1 MLIPLQLEP
10 AEAFLTRAA
19 TAIAHAQSHIYFDTS
34 FAMWLTVI
42 GPASRAAFIDWT
54 STVEGRIHV
63 PAWTIQEYYRHHQSK
78 TLKTEIDIQSIAT
91 VKAAEDF
98 RSRLRVLADGPLL
111 PGQPEASFLNRLKS
125 IQQELHELVAA
136 AKGWNYDDAS
146 AEVIDWMNRH
156 TLAASGIFGSFGRLR
171 EVGRTRYAHEV
182 PPGYEDRHKGL
193 NRYGDLLFWQ
203 DVVADA
209 RRRTASSVIVLTRD
223 RKEDWYASAPE
234 PEVGPALRRLR
245 SRWEPVPS
253 PHPMLTFEMQTRSG
267 CELILLDDLYLGAI
281 LWRAD
286 RVRYGRFAA
295 VALGMGA
302 QKLSQELAPPPP
314 VHVRAMA
321 RRVEDRISAREALEL
336 VRSAFDEAPAQMIGD
351 ILTALEGDA
360 PVAEAAVER
369 LTPDWTGI
377 QIGGQ
382 LACFCRRVYAMASPA
397 QPFATQAAQRLLDG
411 IDQVDAAHAS
421 AVVGG
426 MLTAAFYDNETPP
439 HRPGGALLQ
448 ETYAWA
454 IDPGCERVLRALAG
468 RLNAVQAAPL
478 VLPDNVTTPLN
489 VRLNTSDSIATTP
502 PALGQLYVGAQG
514 VLTNQALGDETR
526 LRTLLADRSEATVGE
541 IVEAIGRHYG
551 VPLTLLR
558 VIDAADD
565 ETRTILETTGLE
577 RFGPL
582 RQPTRGNAPIPENV
596 QNAEQM
602 PGSAENEADQ
612 GEPDDEDDSD
622 DAEEEE

>member
-1 MLIPLQLEP
+1 MLISLQLES
-10 AEAFLTRAA
+10 AEEFLTRV
-19 TAIAHAQSHIYFDTS
+19 TSAIGHAQSHIYVDTS

-42 GPASRAAFIDWT
+42 GPASRAAFIDWS
-54 STVEGRIHV
+54 STVEGRVHI

-78 TLKTEIDIQSIAT
+78 TLKTEIDNQSVAT

-98 RSRLRVLADGPLL
+98 RSRLRLLADGPLL
-111 PGQPEASFLNRLKS
+111 PGQPEASFLNRLRS
-125 IQQELHELVAA
+125 IQDELHELVVA
-136 AKGWNYDDAS
+136 AKRWNYDDAS
-146 AEVIDWMNRH
+146 AEVIDWMNRRA
-156 TLAASGIFGSFGRLR
+156 LGASGIFGSFDRLR
-171 EVGRTRYAHEV
+171 EIGHTRYTHEV
-182 PPGYEDRHKGL
+182 PPGYEDRDKLL

-209 RRRTASSVIVLTRD
+209 RRRKAAKVIVLTRD

-253 PHPMLTFEMQTRSG
+253 PHPMLTFEMKTQSG

-295 VALGMGA
+295 IAVGMDA

-321 RRVEDRISAREALEL
+321 RQAEDRISAREALNL
-336 VRSAFDEAPAQMIGD
+336 VRSALDEAPDQKIGD

-369 LTPDWTGI
+369 LTPDWIGV
-377 QIGGQ
+377 QVGGQ
-382 LACFCRRVYAMASPA
+382 LACFCRRIYAMASPA
-397 QPFATQAAQRLLDG
+397 QPFATQAAQRLLEG

-426 MLTAAFYDNETPP
+426 MLTSAFYDNDTQH

-448 ETYAWA
+448 ETYAWS
-454 IDPGCERVLRALAG
+454 IDPGCERVLRALTG
-468 RLNAVQAAPL
+468 RLNSVQAAAL
-478 VLPDNVTTPLN
+478 VLPDNVTTPLS
-489 VRLNTSDSIATTP
+489 VRLNTSDSVATMP
-502 PALGQLYVGAQG
+502 PALGQLFVGAQG
-514 VLTNQALGDETR
+514 VLTDQALGDETR
-526 LRTLLADRSEATVGE
+526 LRTLLAERTEATVGE
-541 IVEAIGRHYG
+541 IVEAVGRYYG
-551 VPLTLLR
+551 VPLAVLR
-558 VIDAADD
+558 VVDTADD

-582 RQPTRGNAPIPENV
+582 RQPTRGNVSMPANV

-602 PGSAENEADQ
+602 PVPSDNEADQ
-612 GEPDDEDDSD
+612 DELDDEDDLS